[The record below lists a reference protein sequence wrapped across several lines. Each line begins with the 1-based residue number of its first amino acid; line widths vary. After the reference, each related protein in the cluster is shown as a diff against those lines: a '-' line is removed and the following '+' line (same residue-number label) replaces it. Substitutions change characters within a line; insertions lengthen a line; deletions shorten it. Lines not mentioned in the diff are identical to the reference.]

1 LETTQ
6 KDAKK
11 DKTDVE
17 SELGPVLR
25 PIGVSFS
32 VLAFAIAGV
41 YYLVYTVVQDP
52 SLYPLYLIGGLSL
65 VACLGLMRMTRW
77 GLWLGLLMYPPQ
89 VIAPT
94 LALMTTLETPAF
106 TTNYVAIIFV
116 ASLVALIFITTL
128 SFLFI
133 LDKRKSFK

>member
-1 LETTQ
+1 LQTTQ
-6 KDAKK
+6 KDANK
-11 DKTDVE
+11 DKTEVE
-17 SELGPVLR
+17 SELGPAFR

-52 SLYPLYLIGGLSL
+52 SLIPLYIIGGLSL
-65 VACLGLMRMTRW
+65 IASLGLMRMTRW

-89 VIAPT
+89 VIAAASA
-94 LALMTTLETPAF
+94 LATTLETPGF
-106 TTNYVAIIFV
+106 TTYYVAIIFA

-128 SFLFI
+128 AFLLT